1 MYRTVQTSRRCSAIL
16 RIATSPGCSWA
27 LFAFADEWTTTRLK
41 EVDLVLKR
49 VSRAWLVVGIWSAAL
64 GALIATSVAMG
75 ARPSTSVVLFVIGAA
90 PAVMMALNGARAA
103 SPTVAEILHSVN
115 AGDGGPSDER
125 R

>member
-1 MYRTVQTSRRCSAIL
+1 MDKQR
-16 RIATSPGCSWA
+16 G
-27 LFAFADEWTTTRLK
+27 LK
-41 EVDLVLKR
+41 EVDLVSKR

-90 PAVMMALNGARAA
+90 PAVMMGLNGARAA

-115 AGDGGPSDER
+115 AGDGDPSDER